1 MSDETVEEIG
11 AAELVED
18 VVEST
23 DTLTEIEVEV
33 VEESADDVAEVVDDL
48 IEIVTEETEAVAE
61 VIEEMAEQGLPGAP
75 GDAMAEEV
83 VRVIATEEVEET
95 RVDYDALV
103 AATLFQ

>member
-1 MSDETVEEIG
+1 MSNEVIEEIG
-11 AAELVED
+11 SAELVED

-23 DTLTEIEVEV
+23 DALTEVDTEV
-33 VEESADDVAEVVDDL
+33 VEESADGVAEVVDDL
-48 IEIVTEETEAVAE
+48 IETVTEEAEAVAE
-61 VIEEMAEQGLPGAP
+61 VITEIAEQGLPGAP
-75 GDAMAEEV
+75 GDAMAEEA

>member
-1 MSDETVEEIG
+1 MSNEVIEEIG
-11 AAELVED
+11 AEELVED

-23 DTLTEIEVEV
+23 DALTEIEVEV
-33 VEESADDVAEVVDDL
+33 IEESPDDVAEVVDDL
-48 IEIVTEETEAVAE
+48 IESITEETEAVAE
-61 VIEEMAEQGLPGAP
+61 VITEMAEQGLPGAP
-75 GDAMAEEV
+75 GDAMAEEA